1 MVSGITGMGT
11 STHIRLL
18 RGSTRRI
25 LLVSSP
31 ILLIHHRHQGT
42 RRLAA
47 RRQFSK
53 TNKGSDLEANTK
65 EEEEDHSINNIHRA
79 KIRLNT
85 EIRVMKGKTGEIT
98 IELMSKGKTKMKL
111 RFLKVKGK
119 EGRRW
124 KTNSHR

>member
-65 EEEEDHSINNIHRA
+65 EEEEDHSINNIH